1 MDTRSRGYRWRAA
14 TVLAALLALPA
25 LSGDAWARREPSRE
39 ELLDRIERLEAIIQ
53 KQGLDKAKPA
63 AAEGEEGAPVDKPQV
78 EAIID
83 EKLRK
88 QKVLAGW
95 KDGFY
100 LESPSGDFKL
110 KLRGY
115 AQADYR
121 FFPLETGDTGT
132 DSFYMRRVRPI
143 FEGTVYKYF
152 DFRIMPDFGDGNF
165 VLQDAYMDVNYFKPW
180 AALRAGQFKVPF
192 SLERLQGGSELL
204 FIERSIS
211 NQLGPNRDVGAQ
223 LSGTLF
229 DESLLWQVGAFNGS
243 VDGGNSFGDTTS
255 DKDGAARIWAQPFR
269 TTDWNWAKNLGIG
282 FATTF
287 GDVKNDAGTTTNY
300 RLRTPG
306 RSTWFRM
313 ATSSDVTINGD
324 GERTRI
330 APQGYYFWGPFGLM
344 GEYIRSTQR
353 LRRDDA
359 DTGSMSRGTFTNWGW
374 TTQASYVLT
383 GEDASYKMVTPINPF
398 DPWNGRWGAFEIA
411 ARGGITEV
419 DEALFEKGFAK
430 EGQSAQKAANYGL
443 GVNWYLN
450 KNFKFQAN
458 WERTEFNDEVAFGDH
473 DRDHE
478 DVLLMRFQV
487 SY

>member
-1 MDTRSRGYRWRAA
+1 MDMWSRGHRWRKAA
-14 TVLAALLALPA
+14 VLAAMLAVPA
-25 LSGDAWARREPSRE
+25 LAGDAWAKREPTRE
-39 ELLDRIERLEAIIQ
+39 ELLERIERLERLIQ
-53 KQGLDKAKPA
+53 KQGLDKRSVA
-63 AAEGEEGAPVDKPQV
+63 ADEESAPVSKPQV
-78 EAIID
+78 EEIVD
-83 EKLRK
+83 QKLKK

-110 KLRGY
+110 KLRGLV
-115 AQADYR
+115 QSDYR
-121 FFPLETGDTGT
+121 FFPLESGDTGS
-132 DSFYMRRVRPI
+132 DSFYLRRVRPTI
-143 FEGTVYKYF
+143 EGTVFKYF
-152 DFRIMPDFGDGNF
+152 DYKIMPDLTDAS
-165 VLQDAYMDVNYFKPW
+165 LQDAYMDVTYFKPW
-180 AALRAGQFKVPF
+180 AVLRAGQFKVPF
-192 SLERLQGGSELL
+192 ALERLQGGGELL
-204 FIERSIS
+204 FIERSVS

-229 DESLLWQVGAFNGS
+229 DDALLWQIGAFNGS
-243 VDGGNSFGDTTS
+243 VDGGNSFGDATS

-269 TTDWNWAKNLGIG
+269 NTDWDWAKGLGLG

-287 GDVKNDAGTTTNY
+287 GDVKNDPSTATNY

-313 ATSSDVTINGD
+313 ATSSNVTINGD

-330 APQGYYFWGPFGLM
+330 APQGYYFYGPFGLM

-353 LRRDDA
+353 LRRDDSST
-359 DTGSMSRGTFTNWGW
+359 DSVTRGTFTNEGW
-374 TTQASYVLT
+374 FAQASWVLT

-450 KNFKFQAN
+450 KNFKFQVN
-458 WERTEFNDEVAFGDH
+458 WERTEFNDEVDFGSKA
-473 DRDHE
+473 RDHE